1 MPNYI
6 WFISGILFWQLIFL
20 IAALITNEKEEV
32 IIPIGAGVWFGI
44 TLMIAVLYRKIRFE
58 YLKHNYNG
66 YRLYHNGTSSANT
79 IYIKHKIIDD
89 FNFDDTQEYYI
100 KKWSDGK
107 TWKSSPFKSDI
118 YKNQERFHGWDMNKF
133 KI

>member
-6 WFISGILFWQLIFL
+6 WFIFGILFWQLIFL
-20 IAALITNEKEEV
+20 VAAFATNEKEEV

-44 TLMIAVLYRKIRFE
+44 TLIIAVLYRKIRFE

-66 YRLYHNGTSSANT
+66 YRLYHNGISDSL
-79 IYIKHKIIDD
+79 IYINHRIVCN
-89 FNFDDTQEYYI
+89 FNFDDTKEYYI

-107 TWKSSPFKSDI
+107 TWKSPPFNSDI
-118 YKNQERFHGWDMNKF
+118 YKNQEKFHGWDMSKF